1 MTASSR
7 LISLLAR
14 IFSGT
19 PSAISLRR
27 SPSSVTVTIRFLSSS
42 KLRFLVRSPLGFH
55 LLEKRGQRSGIEVK
69 PLSELFYRY

>member
-7 LISLLAR
+7 LISLHAR
-14 IFSGT
+14 IFSGI

-42 KLRFLVRSPLGFH
+42 KLRFLVRSPLASIF
-55 LLEKRGQRSGIEVK
+55 LRSGVSVPE
-69 PLSELFYRY
+69 SR